1 MGSRGG
7 GHCLL
12 VSLPLGRKKKI
23 REIQA
28 LSEERSCRLQRDRP
42 LSWENYLCS
51 HYSINLHF
59 HDQVAEFVCTGSNPT
74 PILVLVRELTA
85 MNPSAGVLS
94 LGF

>member
-23 REIQA
+23 REMQA
-28 LSEERSCRLQRDRP
+28 LSEERSCRLQQDRT
-42 LSWENYLCS
+42 LSWRNYLFS
-51 HYSINLHF
+51 HYGINLHF

-74 PILVLVRELTA
+74 PILVLAREPTA
-85 MNPSAGVLS
+85 MDSFIGVLS
-94 LGF
+94 